1 MPCDTSLNEY
11 VNEEKDNTVNETESV
26 KVGDDDPTREKI
38 VALLR
43 EGLCEVVFVKKNGE
57 VRTMFATLE
66 TSRLPPIN
74 PSETGAK
81 KLVLDSAAARDQIRV
96 FDIESKGWRSFTLSS
111 LVSITT
117 AYDDDDDT
125 VVYMREALMR

>member
-1 MPCDTSLNEY
+1 MNKT
-11 VNEEKDNTVNETESV
+11 KHT
-26 KVGDDDPTREKI
+26 KVGASDRAKEKI
-38 VALLR
+38 ITLLH
-43 EGLCEVVFVKKNGE
+43 EGTCKVVFVKKNGE

-74 PSETGAK
+74 PSETTTK
-81 KLVLDSAAARDQIRV
+81 KLILDSPAARDQIRV

>member
-1 MPCDTSLNEY
+1 M
-11 VNEEKDNTVNETESV
+11 NETECA
-26 KVGDDDPTREKI
+26 KVGDVDPTREKI

-81 KLVLDSAAARDQIRV
+81 KLVLDSAAARNQVRV
-96 FDIESKGWRSFTLSS
+96 FDVESKGWRSFTLSS

-125 VVYMREALMR
+125 VVYMREALMH

>member
-1 MPCDTSLNEY
+1 M
-11 VNEEKDNTVNETESV
+11 NETKSV
-26 KVGDDDPTREKI
+26 KDGDVDPTREKI

-74 PSETGAK
+74 PSETGTK
-81 KLVLDSAAARDQIRV
+81 KLVLDSAAARNQVRV
-96 FDIESKGWRSFTLSS
+96 FDVESKGWRSFTLSS
-111 LVSITT
+111 LVSVTT
-117 AYDDDDDT
+117 IYDDGGDT
-125 VVYMREALMR
+125 IVYIHEAPKHE